1 LSEGERYDREVST
14 SQKKSPISTETITF
28 GSGKVLGRTT
38 NDKMCLETNW
48 GKDIC
53 VETGFSF
60 FEVTKTEGIAL
71 LSQYSGILGVA
82 PDDKATGPSFVDKLK
97 EEGIIDRKMISLLIQ
112 KKPLSSYV
120 TFGGKTDF
128 MMITV
133 NRTQPIIWYNSTS
146 LTNWKLKVMNTHI
159 RDSENKWK
167 FHSIY
172 EDDSNYGMAT
182 VDSFFRAVLIP
193 KGIFPDFIKLINKRY
208 NQTEGPAK
216 GSVWCEDSDSK
227 GICWVN

>member
-1 LSEGERYDREVST
+1 MVDTQTDWTIVQSKECPAKDCLSEVERYDRDVST
-14 SQKKSPISTETITF
+14 SQKKSLISTESITF

-82 PDDKATGPSFVDKLK
+82 PDDKASGPSFVDKLK
-97 EEGIIDRKMISLLIQ
+97 DEGIIERKMISLLIQ

-172 EDDSNYGMAT
+172 EDNSNYGMAT
-182 VDSFFRAVLIP
+182 VDTFFRAVLIP
-193 KGIFPDFIKLINKRY
+193 KGIFPDFVKLINKRY
-208 NQTEGPAK
+208 N
-216 GSVWCEDSDSK
+216 
-227 GICWVN
+227 

>member
-1 LSEGERYDREVST
+1 MVDTQTDWTIVQSKECPAKDCLSEGERYDREVST
-14 SQKKSPISTETITF
+14 SQKKSPISTESITF

-146 LTNWKLKVMNTHI
+146 LTTWKLKVMNTHI
-159 RDSENKWK
+159 RDSEN
-167 FHSIY
+167 
-172 EDDSNYGMAT
+172 
-182 VDSFFRAVLIP
+182 
-193 KGIFPDFIKLINKRY
+193 
-208 NQTEGPAK
+208 
-216 GSVWCEDSDSK
+216 
-227 GICWVN
+227 